1 MLILVL
7 VLVVVVFGMTVIKCI
22 EHPTAVGIRIRL
34 ELQDVILEPSPGL
47 QPVHVRVE
55 LSDSGEPRLFVNYHP
70 IAPHDFDAVLLTE
83 LKQRPVNWP
92 VYVEGDPEMEWG
104 VVVQT
109 MVRIRSL
116 GAEVTLLTTKRHR
129 IEPARPKTAK

>member
-1 MLILVL
+1 MAGNPWRGTVSNLVVAVISRTPFHTAYLLGDRRARVRYPFTGPSPAMLILVL

-55 LSDSGEPRLFVNYHP
+55 LSDSGE
-70 IAPHDFDAVLLTE
+70 
-83 LKQRPVNWP
+83 
-92 VYVEGDPEMEWG
+92 
-104 VVVQT
+104 
-109 MVRIRSL
+109 L
-116 GAEVTLLTTKRHR
+116 GSGSYFADDQASSH
-129 IEPARPKTAK
+129 